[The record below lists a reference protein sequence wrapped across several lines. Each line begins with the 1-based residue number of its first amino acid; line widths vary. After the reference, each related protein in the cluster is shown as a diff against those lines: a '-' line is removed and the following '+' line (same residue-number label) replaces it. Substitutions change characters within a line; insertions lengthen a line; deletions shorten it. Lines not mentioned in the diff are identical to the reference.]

1 MLLNRASAFGVP
13 VTVDATDFA
22 AKMVEAAAQRLGGR
36 ARRVFLAD
44 ATAFPPELAN
54 TYDALVSNFGIYL
67 VPDVPKAV
75 LEAHRLLRPGG
86 FLAFTLWDYDDM
98 HKLLHQLVA
107 LVTPPC
113 PPPVAAHIEATVRR
127 ICDVTAA
134 EAAMHAAGFSSVC
147 VRPLTTATVV
157 PDLRAFFEVI
167 MLIPLRAEAFAG
179 VAEPGPARD
188 TFLDKAVQLA
198 EATLGHEEPRDACRR
213 VLVCVRPPADD
224 GYCRARA
231 FFEVITLILL
241 RAEAFAGVAEPGAA
255 RDTFLDKAVQLA
267 EATLDHVRNPAMRR
281 SRVLVCCVRPLT
293 TATVLRAFFE
303 VIMLIPRARRLS
315 PPCPLPVAARIEA
328 VQEPAV
334 S

>member
-1 MLLNRASAFGVP
+1 MSNGWSNVSNKYAINVEPVTSATGVVMADFALSTMQRAGGAAKKTWEVLDVACGRGVAAEMLLNRASAFGVP

-198 EATLGHEEPRDACRR
+198 EATLGHEEP
-213 VLVCVRPPADD
+213 CV
-224 GYCRARA
+224 
-231 FFEVITLILL
+231 T
-241 RAEAFAGVAEPGAA
+241 
-255 RDTFLDKAVQLA
+255 
-267 EATLDHVRNPAMRR
+267 NRR
-281 SRVLVCCVRPLT
+281 S
-293 TATVLRAFFE
+293 F
-303 VIMLIPRARRLS
+303 I
-315 PPCPLPVAARIEA
+315 
-328 VQEPAV
+328 V
-334 S
+334 SGVKKE